1 MRKMTS
7 WLKNY
12 ENRKLDKQGWQSD
25 ESWQS
30 NKYDF
35 NDPSVRL
42 EYVPEMKCSVGG
54 CISALKKNWR
64 AFYIA
69 GRNGEPRGDIAW
81 RINHIQDALG
91 LSLTEFY
98 EYPGI
103 YQSREEESNE
113 DQDLTVEEIQA
124 QREEKAE
131 SDGVWNLNPGTS
143 EEWSELDRKL
153 LREELE
159 AEEW

>member
-1 MRKMTS
+1 MGS
-7 WLKNY
+7 
-12 ENRKLDKQGWQSD
+12 G
-25 ESWQS
+25 
-30 NKYDF
+30 
-35 NDPSVRL
+35 
-42 EYVPEMKCSVGG
+42 
-54 CISALKKNWR
+54 R
-64 AFYIA
+64 APVE
-69 GRNGEPRGDIAW
+69 RSPRGDIAW

-98 EYPGI
+98 EYSGI
-103 YQSREEESNE
+103 YQSQEEESNE
-113 DQDLTVEEIQA
+113 DQDLTVEEVQA

-143 EEWSELDRKL
+143 EECSELDRKL